1 MACDPPQE
9 PAELGSTA
17 LPREVCEGRHI
28 PAPEPRLSEEAE
40 SCPRALSEGGGQV
53 LPQSPV

>member
-40 SCPRALSEGGGQV
+40 SCPRALSEGGGASR
-53 LPQSPV
+53 PHSPV